1 MTFTQVKKF
10 PRERSW
16 SKREKLE
23 GYFTEFMK
31 LDIKAAKIGFEPDEY
46 SNVHSAYNC
55 LHKGAKKLEFP
66 IRVSKRG
73 DDIYFI
79 RTDK

>member
-10 PRERSW
+10 PAKKANGNAEVVC
-16 SKREKLE
+16 
-23 GYFTEFMK
+23 GYLNEFMK
-31 LDIKAAKIGFEPDEY
+31 LDIKAAKIAFEEDEY
-46 SNVHSAYNC
+46 STVHSAYNC
-55 LHKGAKKLEFP
+55 LHRAARKWGFP
-66 IRVSKRG
+66 IRVSIRK